1 MDALATELTLLRLYG
16 YSVCRK
22 NAFSWGC
29 PHVDYED
36 IADTRMHQS
45 TKRGNPVTGYT
56 KVKINKILE

>member
-1 MDALATELTLLRLYG
+1 MRLLQSSRSSGYTDTLF
-16 YSVCRK
+16 CRK
-22 NAFSWGC
+22 NASWGC

-36 IADTRMHQS
+36 IADTKMHQS